1 MTVET
6 ANHVGGG
13 GGGGGISTKGF
24 FHSLYEGQHITPMA
38 HKISNPPPLWLCS
51 HVLYIRH
58 IIFLLH
64 VKIRYC
70 KKLHLRFDNYI
81 VFTLSGGSEWV
92 LVNTPL
98 TLQQ

>member
-1 MTVET
+1 MTR
-6 ANHVGGG
+6 
-13 GGGGGISTKGF
+13 
-24 FHSLYEGQHITPMA
+24 
-38 HKISNPPPLWLCS
+38 KISNPPPLWLCS

-81 VFTLSGGSEWV
+81 VFTLSGGSEWGSRKHSINFTTIT
-92 LVNTPL
+92 LVSPVSFHPRNEASVTQKKWSL
-98 TLQQ
+98 